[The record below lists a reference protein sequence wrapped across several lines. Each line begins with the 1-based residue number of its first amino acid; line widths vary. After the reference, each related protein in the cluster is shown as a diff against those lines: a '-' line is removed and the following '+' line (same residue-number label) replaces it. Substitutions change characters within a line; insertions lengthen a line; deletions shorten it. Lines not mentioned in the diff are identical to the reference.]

1 LTIAVIASVIA
12 AAAAKIERIA
22 EMAFM
27 ALYPMARCPVE
38 TNDRIGSRRDNL
50 AHRLSN

>member
-1 LTIAVIASVIA
+1 LTIAVIARVIA

-27 ALYPMARCPVE
+27 ALWSY
-38 TNDRIGSRRDNL
+38 GSLPCGNE
-50 AHRLSN
+50 

>member
-1 LTIAVIASVIA
+1 MA

-27 ALYPMARCPVE
+27 GSILWLAARGM
-38 TNDRIGSRRDNL
+38 NDRIWSRRDKL
-50 AHRLSN
+50 AHRL